1 MSSRPRESADVNQRN
16 TRTKLPHSDQRRR
29 KRHKLTSYPHPHI
42 KGRVPTEKY
51 QEEISASLKLET
63 DNRVLA
69 LLFGKVPLSFT
80 DTESPYWFG
89 ALSVVWMCTVP
100 NTLVPD
106 DCSKSN
112 QEKSLPRSL
121 PHDMSV

>member
-1 MSSRPRESADVNQRN
+1 MSSRPLESTNANQRN
-16 TRTKLPHSDQRRR
+16 TRAKPPHSDQRRR
-29 KRHKLTSYPHPHI
+29 KRHTLTSYPHPHI
-42 KGRVPTEKY
+42 KGRRCEKY

-69 LLFGKVPLSFT
+69 LLFGKAPLSFT

-89 ALSVVWMCTVP
+89 ALSAVWMCIVP

-112 QEKSLPRSL
+112 Q
-121 PHDMSV
+121 

>member
-1 MSSRPRESADVNQRN
+1 MSSRPLESTTVNQRN
-16 TRTKLPHSDQRRR
+16 TPAKLPHSDQRRR
-29 KRHKLTSYPHPHI
+29 KRHTLTSYPHPHI

-63 DNRVLA
+63 RNRLLA
-69 LLFGKVPLSFT
+69 LLFGKAPLSFT

-89 ALSVVWMCTVP
+89 ALSVVWMCIVP

-106 DCSKSN
+106 GCSKSN
-112 QEKSLPRSL
+112 Q
-121 PHDMSV
+121 